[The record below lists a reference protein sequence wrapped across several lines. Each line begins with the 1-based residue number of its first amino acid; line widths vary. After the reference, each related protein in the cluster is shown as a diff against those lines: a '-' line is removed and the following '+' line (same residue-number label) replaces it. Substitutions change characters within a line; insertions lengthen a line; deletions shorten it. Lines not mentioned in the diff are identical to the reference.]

1 VRPADDRHDG
11 EIVPLPPTAAAGKTS
26 NVSVYDGAGSWSFP
40 PRLGAIAPGG
50 TGWTD
55 RGEEPMRALVAL
67 LVLIL
72 TVAACGPSESGPV
85 ADPEAT
91 SGPALGGSLSGP

>member
-1 VRPADDRHDG
+1 
-11 EIVPLPPTAAAGKTS
+11 
-26 NVSVYDGAGSWSFP
+26 
-40 PRLGAIAPGG
+40 
-50 TGWTD
+50 
-55 RGEEPMRALVAL
+55 MRALVAR

-91 SGPALGGSLSGP
+91 SGPALGGSLSGPWTWSCPADR